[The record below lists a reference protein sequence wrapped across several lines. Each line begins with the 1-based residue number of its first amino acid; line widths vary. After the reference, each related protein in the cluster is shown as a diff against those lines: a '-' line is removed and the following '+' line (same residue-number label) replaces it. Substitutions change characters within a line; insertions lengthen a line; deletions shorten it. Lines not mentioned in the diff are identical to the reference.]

1 MPKCGFSNFNE
12 IAIQHGYSPTNFL
25 HTFGT
30 SSYNNT
36 SGGLL
41 LNSKRSEKEAVAQ
54 TCSVKKVFLRN
65 FAKFTGKHLCQSLF
79 FNKVAGGGC
88 NFI

>member
-12 IAIQHGYSPTNFL
+12 IALQHGYSPTNFL

-54 TCSVKKVFLRN
+54 TCSVKKVFL
-65 FAKFTGKHLCQSLF
+65 
-79 FNKVAGGGC
+79 KVH
-88 NFI
+88 